1 MNKRK
6 YRSLKSRFL
15 ITIIPFVAV
24 ISSIILVA
32 IYAIAKK
39 SVVEKTDE
47 LLMANSRL
55 FEAQI
60 DAWLQNTSTKLENFA
75 KSYRNGD
82 IGKGQFINIY
92 LEKNT
97 DIIDGSVN
105 GIYVALDKG
114 NFYQNKAEVSDFDSE
129 IRQSEWYTLG
139 LQSEDVSICQGGK
152 DQSDSTICLVIQL
165 KNLNDDVVGV
175 AGVDIPFEYIS
186 GLIKSN
192 EIMDGADTYIID
204 KGAKLVL
211 ASNVNEMIGSDT
223 KENTIVN
230 AITEDGQNNSYKNR
244 YADGGMQYFVAASD
258 SQRTDWIFA
267 LVISKSAAL
276 SAINIIQASSMVG
289 VIVLI
294 LAISAVVLLVVAKYM
309 NRLKKMTEQIIL
321 MSDGDF
327 TVNMPEFKSRQDD
340 EILETNK
347 NIKQFVDNMK
357 NILGDFKTAS
367 ESINEQADIFEQV
380 ADNINN
386 QTNEQT
392 KSMTTMSNVVEQMS
406 LAVQEIAGNA
416 TELANISE
424 EARSM
429 SDNAN
434 EKMKM
439 AVNLSENGSKEIRKV
454 TMSIENLAKTVREL
468 SRIVGDVGESAKQIN
483 TIVEVIKDIAEQT
496 NLLSLNASIEAARA
510 GEAGKG
516 FAVVADEI
524 KNLADNSSVSAVE
537 IQNLIAEITDK
548 IANTVESTRKSEKEI
563 NESSE
568 LIVNATSSFE
578 EINGAVK
585 ETGVTFENVT
595 KKVLKVNEIALDMA
609 AVTQEQAAGSEE
621 VMDTVVNVTEMA
633 KRVSEQADAMQLEI
647 EGLKECSVRL
657 EDNVSRFKL

>member
-1 MNKRK
+1 MNKRN

-15 ITIIPFVAV
+15 LTIIPFVAV
-24 ISSIILVA
+24 ISSMILIA
-32 IYAIAKK
+32 IYTIAKI

-47 LLMANSRL
+47 LLIANSRL
-55 FEAQI
+55 FESQI
-60 DAWLQNTSTKLENFA
+60 DAWIQNTSTKLENFA
-75 KSYRNGD
+75 KSYKNGD

-97 DIIDGSVN
+97 DIIDGAVN

-114 NFYQNKAEVSDFDSE
+114 NFYQNEADVSDFDSE
-129 IRQSEWYTLG
+129 IREKEWYTIG
-139 LQSEDVSICQGGK
+139 LESENVAICLGGK
-152 DQSDSTICLVIQL
+152 DQPDNTICLVIQL
-165 KNLNDDVVGV
+165 RNLNDDVVGV

-186 GLIKSN
+186 GLIASN

-204 KGAKLVL
+204 KSSKLVL
-211 ASNVNEMIGSDT
+211 ASNVNEMIGKNSQ
-223 KENTIVN
+223 ENAIVN
-230 AITEDGQNNSYKNR
+230 AITEDGQNDSYKNR
-244 YADGGMQYFVAASD
+244 YTDSRKQYFVAASGV
-258 SQRTDWIFA
+258 QRTDWIFA
-267 LVISKSAAL
+267 LVISQSAAL
-276 SAINIIQASSMVG
+276 SAINMIKASSMIG

-367 ESINEQADIFEQV
+367 ESINEQASTFEQV
-380 ADNINN
+380 TDNINN

-406 LAVQEIAGNA
+406 IAVQEIAGNA

-424 EARSM
+424 EARTM

-434 EKMKM
+434 EKMKV
-439 AVNLSENGSKEIRKV
+439 AVSLSENGSKEIRKV
-454 TMSIENLAKTVREL
+454 TVSIENLAVTVREL
-468 SRIVGDVGESAKQIN
+468 AEIVGDVGESAKKIN

-548 IANTVESTRKSEKEI
+548 IANTVESTKKSEKEI
-563 NESSE
+563 DESSE

-578 EINGAVK
+578 DINEAVK
-585 ETGVTFENVT
+585 ETGITFENVT

-621 VMDTVVNVTEMA
+621 VMDTVVNVTDMA
-633 KRVSEQADAMQLEI
+633 KKVSEQADAMHVEI
-647 EGLKECSVRL
+647 EGLKACSAKL
-657 EDNVSRFKL
+657 EDNVNRFKL